1 VARKPEEAVAK
12 FVFEADN
19 KTLLSALKQNVEQT
33 SKFNEGTDKT
43 LKAFGRYEKE
53 SQPAIESFKKL
64 GEASASAY
72 ENTEKLSGVS
82 VDSYKKITGAL
93 EAASTASEVLDNQ
106 FLSLGARALGA
117 GRAYS
122 GFADAIAPAAGLFN
136 EFANA
141 GSAAEKT
148 FLALD
153 MAEKPLQAGL
163 VGIAKG
169 VGVLANRFDL
179 LGDRGSAASKVLSGM
194 SGALSGAAK
203 SVGMADTIGDVF
215 RLGTSIKGIAE
226 ESVPGVVSAFGAM
239 TGPIT
244 SAIQPILDKMQT
256 WEGRMLLLQQ
266 AGQKLEENQVRLIAL
281 MASTA
286 VHATKLYAIGSQ
298 YLAIADAVKS
308 AKAQLNNMNEAMGVF
323 QAMGVDT
330 SMFDF
335 IKSLKSIKL
344 GLMTNAEAA
353 QEFFNITISGY
364 SKLQEQLAMTNTLSA
379 GQAAGMDNMGR
390 AMLDLV
396 NGPLKNQVS
405 SLDATNALYNT
416 MSAGISDLGEA
427 QKFLTAGLKLSSA
440 TGADSAQTLEVL
452 AKTQKAYGLSASEA
466 ATTAAKLNGVVEYGI
481 TTFPQLTSGLSRTA
495 SVARATGVGLDEML
509 GSVAAL
515 TQTMTTDDTLTGYAS
530 LLQAIASQGEQSAS
544 AVSELGVRF
553 DVNRVKAV
561 GLQQALSELYQAS
574 NGNVEVLKRIIPD
587 SLAFQTALQLMTS
600 ASKDASA
607 NMQKIGEIG
616 SESLDT
622 LFDSRRESAMQRISS
637 VMRGFNEIAADLGQ
651 RVMPM
656 IESALGVMEQ
666 LRDWFVAMPDWMKNA
681 IAGMAMFGL
690 GARAV
695 TGAVGSMVGV
705 LGALAKS
712 YLIARA
718 AQLLLRGELLGEL
731 KIMREM
737 ITVNGDWS
745 GALLRLFGI
754 QGEMARR
761 IQDVTGLTRA
771 QYEVNDLVSG
781 AMDRMG
787 RAYSGLT
794 STFQRSSHAISE
806 ALSGGIAAAIDRLPE
821 SGQRFV
827 SGLQGIFTDSE
838 LTVRDRAQRISDH
851 LQSSFNLDPRQGRER
866 VQEYLNT
873 ILENAQ
879 FSPQAREDM
888 SRRMSEIFSM
898 EGLGDNQMAE
908 MLANMLSGIGERTEP
923 FVEKLQQV
931 GEHLKATG
939 APEAVQQA
947 WERISSLSR
956 RGANDAEE
964 AFAQLE
970 LELGQVASPSLRQQ
984 IEARLDGLRSTVQ
997 SGLLGAFDSDTVEA
1011 ARRRISDE
1019 VEQLGLD
1026 LGEIGDPTI
1035 ADRLRSRLNQV
1046 SESFEQVSDRVREEI
1061 GKIELDGIQQ
1071 QVSDTIP
1078 RVQSFAEQTQESLR
1092 SAFDLNPARER
1103 FQAESGRI
1111 IEQFSAIV
1119 PDIRAVLSN
1128 VQEAIT
1134 QGFSV
1139 PEQVSDFKRAAQQ
1152 IAEDL
1157 TSVLPDIRGF
1167 AEQAQDEILRAFDLD
1182 QAGRVVKDGVEKIKD
1197 QVRRASD
1204 QDAST
1209 ATVDV
1214 RAEVVDDDAIDV
1226 MAKRVNAYS
1235 VQTQKALGAALD
1247 PEPVIRDA
1255 VAITTRIDE
1264 TLGRPID
1271 IPSPHFDEWKDAAE
1285 EATKV
1290 TEPIETAFDR
1300 AKKVVE
1306 NAANKIR
1313 DAVQA
1318 ATGRGVNASEATIDV
1333 AAQIMPD
1340 VEEMEV
1346 TATRIEGVVKRS
1358 HAALNSMFALPEAKE
1373 AERIIQ
1379 GSVDEI
1385 AAQLERLENKAV
1397 DVSKATIDITA
1408 RPMGEVDRMQ
1418 EVVDQAQKFAQDIQ
1432 NSVRETLDP
1441 RIASQAVRE
1450 MQREIGDA
1458 WGDGFDAPE
1467 PNFDAWA
1474 DADQQFRDL
1483 ADPWQSDL
1491 ERAQDVVREQLGG
1504 IRGVVQEFTTNLR
1517 ETLDPRIA
1525 SREVREMIQGANDA
1539 WGDGFDVPEPNFDP
1553 WADADRQFRDL
1564 ADPWKSDLERAQD
1577 VVKGAA
1583 DRIASAVSNVVPE
1596 HIREEIAA
1604 QIEAIQQVVQGR
1616 LRDIAPRV
1624 EAEVEHARLMFYGL
1638 VPADAQA
1645 QVAARLDQLQA
1656 EFRHGLSEITNP
1668 AQLEQRQAEFRHA
1681 IAQLNNDLTQLA
1693 SEETRDAVTFQIER
1707 MQQAIERQ
1715 VSEMSGAFNVPDQG
1729 SGARAEGERAGTE
1742 FADGT
1747 ESAVRDAQ
1755 DRVQDGVRGL
1765 FDNALEAVGV
1775 DIGVISDMMNNLTD
1789 VIEGARQSGAAAAAD
1804 VGKQAARSAEQAKNA
1819 AIEAQLKNRGLLE
1832 LPSRIPLVGEM
1843 LSQASGLTQVNN
1855 DLNTFET
1862 LLKRATGENLKLKNS
1877 FEGTNKQLQAV
1888 RRFTQ
1893 EVLPALANSPLKDQL
1908 AAQAASLDNFFEQ
1921 RLNVMRDMEAKDGQ
1935 ERLKAAR
1942 LNAKRR
1948 LDEEKANLAAIEAVR
1963 AQAANNNG
1971 LNEAEK
1977 KSIEEQTAV
1986 LRQKTQAQVDALEAG
2001 IAEADG
2007 LAGLARERSKALEAI
2022 EKERAALE
2030 RRLATYQDQ
2039 RTVFSDEA
2047 KQFEEQR
2054 SQAQE
2059 RLALLDEEIT
2069 AINEQIAAK
2078 QEAAGMGGTIELGG
2092 ESSPEDQGRVQQ
2104 IQSEIAALEA
2114 ERGGLLEQV
2123 TAREASIEAAN
2134 REINVR
2140 QQSIIA
2146 TDNAVAAVQREVD
2159 VQREQADGIRAL
2171 NTSQELSTQATAL
2184 NTTVAQSNTDA
2195 VRRAGRERTG
2205 LRGMIE
2211 SVASALGMNNLT
2223 LAENTVGTGLNSR
2236 AQLTMAG
2243 AQRIAAGGAQG
2254 LNQAIAMNT
2263 ISLQNFTRWLDVATV
2278 KQAIATKASAALTSA
2293 QEGMGKVA
2301 KSVKTIGAE
2310 LWNSFGPMGATI
2322 AGLGA
2327 LFMAFQDF
2335 IPMLGGAAKKSQ
2347 EMGKELRELA
2357 AGTQEL
2363 ANAQKEAATTQR
2375 DLLSDGEEKYSTF
2388 LAKTY
2393 VVARKTMAGLAV
2405 GGTELA
2411 GKLLGGT
2418 TEDLAKKR
2426 EGIVLELEK
2435 TKAAIESASG
2445 DEKKALEEQAKN
2457 LSSFL
2462 AEIAEARP
2470 DVALAAKRR
2479 DLESELKKTKES
2491 LTTAGEEDREA
2502 IKENVKKLETELRKL
2517 PVSWQDQLWE
2527 WSRVGGESIDSLI
2540 SDVTG
2545 ATKRFEDTMTTMKG
2559 KYQEFLSVKEDLLS
2573 GGATTE
2579 EGKKL
2584 LAQSAEERRSLT
2596 AAELQQLL
2604 ELEREGNEERI
2615 KETEFQLSKVDSLLE
2630 KATDKNE
2637 IRQLVSQKESLQ
2649 QRAKFLQEAGK
2660 QQIKYLEQT
2669 QGVLAGRRDSA
2680 DFVTGKESMEARMAR
2695 TRDAMKETLEAEGID
2710 PSVAIAKFD
2719 ELGEAVNASS
2729 EGQRRAADR
2738 LFTTYS
2744 AWADNVAE
2752 IESPDL
2758 DLNQLDAD
2766 TDKYIE
2772 NIDGAVEAGTIGAAK
2787 AAELY
2792 KDILD
2797 QQGDLLKP
2805 DVRADLQKRIIEGI
2819 PAEAERAIKPI
2830 QALIDNVNHQIT
2842 MGTKGQVQG
2851 AQELFA
2857 AESQILQKRIQAQRE
2872 YAAAVTANYGEQSTQ
2887 AKEANKE
2894 LLAMER
2900 QFAEQSLANRQK
2912 LLEAK
2917 LNELTQT
2924 ENRAMALLAL
2934 SEKDRQREL
2943 AKLVKD
2949 EVFTQQE
2956 ADMLKVN
2963 STKERVEL
2971 QIAFERTRAE
2981 EVRKELATIEGDSPR
2996 RRELEQQ
3003 LFASMKKIS
3012 EMRIQLIQNE
3022 VAIRERLTE
3031 KAVLANQIVIDGI
3044 EREIKEIENRNRLL
3058 AAAAQLRQAG
3068 EQLDNFGIQ
3077 TEVVAIEQAIGLQS
3091 TLNNLRSQPEYYKQA
3106 QALLDATGKAGKTEL
3121 QLLEEKQAQELKL
3134 ADQRHEQML
3143 VQQEFDMTQLKSQM
3157 EMEKLRAKAAIQEAE
3172 IANLKALQAK
3182 FAAQAAVAVAI
3193 ESGDDDQLKAAQL
3206 QVELAERGVKQSE
3219 TQIKQS
3225 KENLGIVQKVAER
3238 QIKALEKQQ
3247 ELQRAQSDQE
3257 RQQIIMRQH
3266 IEALEYMAELEREIL
3281 DLRRQSTEAQ
3291 ISLAESTIALNSSL
3305 KNFADIPGYLGEAIA
3320 ILEQGEGFEAST
3332 IALLDRQGEAI
3343 GEQKSLLEERAKR
3356 MEEAHKLE
3364 SGQLEAA
3371 LQNEAR
3377 LDIAAQQRQQ
3387 LSLRQAQELT
3397 AMEQERHGLMQAEL
3411 DLLSKRADIERSI
3424 RENEAASLD
3433 GVTRM
3438 ITAMDG
3444 LNEMKRRQRDL
3455 EQQIVDSETEA
3466 LRMMAEMEVNPR
3478 KRKYLEESIAQ
3489 TKLQSLRRA
3498 QEMQRNELE
3507 MTLRREEVELRISA
3521 IKNQAEQARAVA
3533 SVQTAQAQLD
3543 RTRASGASQLE
3554 VRAAEAE
3561 LQAAL
3566 TNAIATGIEGA
3577 GIQEQLE
3584 VFDDYA
3590 ETSREQLAVSQR
3602 MEDFAA
3608 RGELAN
3614 SRASFNQ
3621 GRMDRR
3627 SLSGD
3632 IRRFYNSRT
3641 GIGFGE
3647 NEGDFYGD
3655 LRDSVRSGGRRLNQL
3670 KASDPREQVNMLDSL
3685 LDGFSEGGN
3694 LESVLNNFSDR
3705 FVTDLESIGLPSAA
3719 SLGTKA
3725 GDELARLNR
3734 ADRPGAPQ
3742 LAPPDFD
3749 RSGGR
3754 NALPENRQPQPQP
3767 EDRGNRIGQV
3777 ILNNQI
3783 EIKVESTGEEGTE
3796 EISQKL
3802 KQVAIDS
3809 LYEATLLMKKR

>member
-53 SQPAIESFKKL
+53 SQPVIESFKKL

-82 VDSYKKITGAL
+82 VDSYKKVTGAL

-106 FLSLGARALGA
+106 FLSLGAGALGA

-122 GFADAIAPAAGLFN
+122 GFADAIAPAADVFN
-136 EFANA
+136 TFADA

-148 FLALD
+148 FVALD

-203 SVGMADTIGDVF
+203 SVGIADTIGDVF

-244 SAIQPILDKMQT
+244 SAIQPILNKMQT
-256 WEGRMLLLQQ
+256 WEGRMQLLQQ
-266 AGQKLEENQVRLIAL
+266 ASQKLQDNQVKLIAF
-281 MASTA
+281 MAST
-286 VHATKLYAIGSQ
+286 VIHATKLYAIGNQ
-298 YLAIADAVKS
+298 YLAISDAVKS

-344 GLMTNAEAA
+344 GFMTNAEAA

-495 SVARATGVGLDEML
+495 SVARATGVSLDEML

-561 GLQQALSELYQAS
+561 GLQQALSELYKAS

-656 IESALGVMEQ
+656 IEPALGAMER

-690 GARAV
+690 GTRAV
-695 TGAVGSMVGV
+695 AGAMGTMVGL
-705 LGALAKS
+705 LGSLAKG

-1061 GKIELDGIQQ
+1061 GQIELDGIQQ

-1139 PEQVSDFKRAAQQ
+1139 SERVDDFKRAAQQ

-1157 TSVLPDIRGF
+1157 ASVLPDIRDF

-1197 QVRRASD
+1197 QVRRASG
-1204 QDAST
+1204 QGAVVT
-1209 ATVDV
+1209 TVDV
-1214 RAEVVDDDAIDV
+1214 RPDNDAWGDGFDVPEPNFDAWADADRQFRDLADPWKSDLERAQEVV
-1226 MAKRVNAYS
+1226 RE
-1235 VQTQKALGAALD
+1235 QLGD
-1247 PEPVIRDA
+1247 IR
-1255 VAITTRIDE
+1255 
-1264 TLGRPID
+1264 
-1271 IPSPHFDEWKDAAE
+1271 
-1285 EATKV
+1285 
-1290 TEPIETAFDR
+1290 
-1300 AKKVVE
+1300 
-1306 NAANKIR
+1306 
-1313 DAVQA
+1313 
-1318 ATGRGVNASEATIDV
+1318 
-1333 AAQIMPD
+1333 
-1340 VEEMEV
+1340 
-1346 TATRIEGVVKRS
+1346 GVVKEFTTDLRETLDPRIAS
-1358 HAALNSMFALPEAKE
+1358 REVREMMQGANDAWGDGFDVPEPNFDAW
-1373 AERIIQ
+1373 ADADQQFRDLADPWQ
-1379 GSVDEI
+1379 SD
-1385 AAQLERLENKAV
+1385 LERA
-1397 DVSKATIDITA
+1397 
-1408 RPMGEVDRMQ
+1408 Q
-1418 EVVDQAQKFAQDIQ
+1418 EVVREQLGDIRGVVKEFTANLRETLDPRIASREVREMMQGANDAWGDGFDVPEPNFDAWADADRQFAEITDPWDTRLDRVKGIVRERLGDIREAVEEFTSTSVNPPQFLQDIQ
-1432 NSVRETLDP
+1432 NSVREALDP

-1467 PNFDAWA
+1467 PNFD
-1474 DADQQFRDL
+1474 
-1483 ADPWQSDL
+1483 
-1491 ERAQDVVREQLGG
+1491 V
-1504 IRGVVQEFTTNLR
+1504 
-1517 ETLDPRIA
+1517 
-1525 SREVREMIQGANDA
+1525 
-1539 WGDGFDVPEPNFDP
+1539 

-1604 QIEAIQQVVQGR
+1604 RIEAIQQVVQGR

-2211 SVASALGMNNLT
+2211 SVASAFGMNNLT
-2223 LAENTVGTGLNSR
+2223 LAENTAGTGLNSR

-2327 LFMAFQDF
+2327 LFMVLQDF

-2375 DLLSDGEEKYSTF
+2375 DLLSDGEEKYSSF
-2388 LAKTY
+2388 LAKT
-2393 VVARKTMAGLAV
+2393 VVVTQKAAAGIAIGVNTLI
-2405 GGTELA
+2405 GRNFLE
-2411 GKLLGGT
+2411 
-2418 TEDLAKKR
+2418 KR
-2426 EGIVLELEK
+2426 FAERRGAMIDEIEK
-2435 TKAAIESASG
+2435 TKEALKTATGEERKS
-2445 DEKKALEEQAKN
+2445 LEERQKSLQEGMERLN
-2457 LSSFL
+2457 KGGVDGVLMEQRL
-2462 AEIAEARP
+2462 R
-2470 DVALAAKRR
+2470 
-2479 DLESELKKTKES
+2479 LESELKKTKES

-2502 IKENVKKLETELRKL
+2502 IQENVKKLEAELRKL

-2527 WSRVGGESIDSLI
+2527 WARTSGESVDSFV

-2649 QRAKFLQEAGK
+2649 QRAKFLQEEGK
-2660 QQIKYLEQT
+2660 QQLKYLEQT

-3077 TEVVAIEQAIGLQS
+3077 TEVVAIEQAISLQS

-3343 GEQKSLLEERAKR
+3343 EEQKSLLEERAKR

-3742 LAPPDFD
+3742 LALPSFD